1 MYVWNPFFFDGSFA
15 YTLYGRRK
23 IPWSINP
30 RRKSKVSTYLYYTH
44 TCTHI
49 QLSWRQLCELRR
61 DSKSEW
67 VNGFN
72 VLSTNHRSKKKKSVS
87 KSEKLPVIKVV
98 FKEKESVKRSWQKQ
112 LWHLCKSVYFW
123 WHTFSLDYPNNN
135 NNNNNNSSWIAHIPP
150 VIWSTNRSI
159 VKIYQ

>member
-1 MYVWNPFFFDGSFA
+1 MVYVWNPFFFDGSFA

-135 NNNNNNSSWIAHIPP
+135 NNNNSSWIAHIPP